1 VIDDDPTDE
10 SPRVPPV
17 GEGEGAAAP
26 ELTGVFAGVVTHP
39 VAVTMVFLAALVFG
53 WVGYQRLPIELM
65 PDISY
70 PTITVRT
77 AYDGAA
83 PQEIEAQVSRPI
95 EEQLATLDGL
105 VSLESRSRAGTSDV
119 ILGFDWGSDM
129 SEASQTIRENLQT
142 SWLLPEDASR
152 PLILR
157 YDPSLDP
164 FLRVALAVDPDA
176 TDEDGEPL
184 DVPEGEKALFMLRD
198 VAENEVKRKLESLPG
213 VAAVRVQG
221 GLERE
226 IRVQLREDWLA
237 ARQVTLQQVE
247 QALVAE
253 NINLSGGSIVEG
265 DVEYLIRTLNQFGGV
280 QDLAEVRIRRADGVR
295 IPLPDVALLSEDHRE
310 REVLT
315 RLDGEE
321 AVLVEVFKEADANI
335 VDVARRVKLAL
346 NGSGVPEEYGGEAGL
361 ADELPAGL
369 RLQVLD
375 DQAAFIELAIGNLL
389 QTAFVGGIFAV
400 MVLFLFLRDFRA
412 TAIIGVAIPVS
423 VVVGFAPLYLL
434 DVSLNLMSL
443 GGLALGVGMLVD
455 NAVVVL
461 ESIQRYRDE
470 GHESRAAAVLG
481 VGDVAA
487 AVAASTATTVAVF
500 LPIAFVEGVAGEL
513 FGDLSLAV
521 VSSLMASLLVAL
533 FAVPMLAALSVRVPD
548 GAPGGMAGLLAREEG
563 ESLKG
568 WAWRL
573 WAVVS
578 EEPRAQWHPSWG
590 AVAGWR
596 WIYVPYLAARFVGHV
611 GTRLGMVSFV
621 VGSGLAMR
629 SGLWVAGFAVRPAKA
644 GALFAAER
652 FQRVY
657 DRFASR
663 YQTVLGAVLVRPGLV
678 LGATAVSLVVALALV
693 PRLGTELIPDLHQG
707 RITAELAMPVGTPL
721 QRTAVV
727 VREAERVAAKHPLVA
742 SVHGTI
748 GVDPRVNA
756 SSDEGEHTARLR
768 LTLVEGGDVAE
779 REQKVMDDLRGQLS
793 GLQPLEVNMSR
804 PALFSFRTPVEVV
817 LYGFDLDQLRRTS
830 ALVVD
835 RLAQERGLR
844 DVRSSLV
851 DGNPEV
857 RILYDR
863 ERLHRLGLDPYTVA
877 QQVRDKVQGVEA
889 TQIHRGDQRIGLRV
903 QLEEP
908 DRSSVD
914 DVRDLNVNP
923 SLQPHIPLSA
933 VATFEE
939 AIGPSEIRRVD
950 QQRAAV
956 VSANLGAFDLGT
968 AGARIEGALKGLAL
982 PPDIQWEVAG
992 QSQEMEESLASLRFA
1007 LALAVFLVYVIM
1019 ASTFE
1024 SLKHPLVILFSVP
1037 LATVGTVAG
1046 LFLFGHAVSVV
1057 VFIGVIV
1064 LAGVVVNNAIVLV
1077 DTIRRVRRG
1086 RTLDAAILEA
1096 GRLRVRPILIT
1107 TATTVLGLLPLAFG
1121 VGAGAEMQGPL
1132 AVTVIGGLLSSTLLT
1147 LLVIP
1152 VVYRWV
1158 EQPLSAVLG
1167 GRAEPAD
1174 PADGAPAAS

>member
-1 VIDDDPTDE
+1 MSEDLPTDE
-10 SPRVPPV
+10 APRSAPEP
-17 GEGEGAAAP
+17 AAAAEP

-53 WVGYQRLPIELM
+53 WVGYQSLPIELM

-105 VSLESRSRAGTSDV
+105 VTLESRSRAGTSDV
-119 ILGFDWGSDM
+119 ILGFDWGTDM

-142 SWLLPEDASR
+142 SWLLPDDASR

-164 FLRVALAVDPDA
+164 FLRVALAIDADA

-184 DVPEGEKALFMLRD
+184 DLPEGEKALYLLRD
-198 VAENEVKRKLESLPG
+198 VAEHEVKRKLESLPG

-247 QALVAE
+247 SALVAE

-280 QDLAEVRIRRADGVR
+280 NDLEELRIRRSDGVR
-295 IPLPDVALLSEDHRE
+295 IPLTDVALLSEGHRE

-335 VDVARRVKLAL
+335 VDVARRVKAAL
-346 NGSGVPEEYGGEAGL
+346 KGDGVPEEYGGEPGL
-361 ADELPAGL
+361 AGELPAGL
-369 RLQVLD
+369 RLEILD

-389 QTAFVGGIFAV
+389 QTAFVGGLFAV
-400 MVLFLFLRDFRA
+400 LVLFLFLRDFRA

-434 DVSLNLMSL
+434 EVSLNLMSL

-470 GHESRAAAVLG
+470 GHGPRSAAVLG
-481 VGDVAA
+481 VDDVAA
-487 AVAASTATTVAVF
+487 AVVASTATTVAVF

-533 FAVPMLAALSVRVPD
+533 FAVPMLAALSFDVPEGVPD
-548 GAPGGMAGLLAREEG
+548 GMPGLLARTPGEG
-563 ESLKG
+563 FLG
-568 WAWRL
+568 WWWRL
-573 WAVVS
+573 WAVAS
-578 EEPRAQWHPSWG
+578 GEPRAQWRTSWG
-590 AVAGWR
+590 ATRGLR
-596 WIYVPYLAARFVGHV
+596 WLLVPYLALRFLGHLF
-611 GTRLGMVSFV
+611 TRLSMVAFV
-621 VGSGLAMR
+621 VGSGLVVR
-629 SGLWVAGFAVRPAKA
+629 LGLWLGSFVVRPVRYL
-644 GALFAAER
+644 ALLAADR
-652 FQRVY
+652 FQRLY
-657 DRFASR
+657 DRFAAR
-663 YQTVLGAVLVRPGLV
+663 YASVLATVLVRPGAV
-678 LGATAVSLVVALALV
+678 MGATAVAVVVAVALV
-693 PRLGTELIPDLHQG
+693 PQLGTELIPELHQG

-721 QRTAVV
+721 KRTAAVV
-727 VREAERVAAKHPLVA
+727 KEAERMAARHPLVA
-742 SVHGTI
+742 SVHGTV

-768 LTLVEGGDVAE
+768 LTLKPGGDVAA
-779 REQKVMDDLRGQLS
+779 REQEVMDDLRVKLS
-793 GLQPLEVNMSR
+793 SLQPLDVNMSR

-817 LYGFDLDQLRRTS
+817 LYGFDIDQLRRTS

-835 RLAQERGLR
+835 RLAQEDGLR

-863 ERLHRLGLDPYTVA
+863 ERLHRLGLDPFTVA

-889 TQIHRGDQRIGLRV
+889 TQIHRGDQRVGLRV

-908 DRSSVD
+908 DRASID
-914 DVRDLNVNP
+914 AIRDLNVNP
-923 SLQPHIPLSA
+923 QLQPRIPLSA
-933 VATFEE
+933 VAVFEE

-968 AGARIEGALKGLAL
+968 AGSRIERALKSQGL
-982 PPDIQWEVAG
+982 PPDVHWEVAG
-992 QSQEMEESLASLRFA
+992 QSREMEESLASLQFA
-1007 LALAVFLVYVIM
+1007 LGLAVFLVYVIM

-1024 SLKHPLVILFSVP
+1024 SLKHPFVILFSVP

-1046 LFLFGHAVSVV
+1046 LFVFGHAVSVV

-1077 DTIRRVRRG
+1077 DTIRRLRMDHE
-1086 RTLDAAILEA
+1086 LDEAIREA

-1158 EQPLSAVLG
+1158 EQPL
-1167 GRAEPAD
+1167 
-1174 PADGAPAAS
+1174 AASLDTTEVDGEPVAS

>member
-1 VIDDDPTDE
+1 VSHDLPPEDLPTDE
-10 SPRVPPV
+10 RPP
-17 GEGEGAAAP
+17 AAP
-26 ELTGVFAGVVTHP
+26 LSGVFAGVVTHP

-53 WVGYQRLPIELM
+53 WVGYQSLPVELM

-105 VSLESRSRAGTSDV
+105 VTLESRSRAGTSDV
-119 ILGFDWGSDM
+119 ILGFDWGTDM
-129 SEASQTIRENLQT
+129 SGASQTIRENLQN

-164 FLRVALAVDPDA
+164 FLRVALAVDADA
-176 TDEDGEPL
+176 TDEEGEAL
-184 DVPEGEKALFMLRD
+184 DVPEGEKALFLLRE
-198 VAENEVKRKLESLPG
+198 VAENDVKRKLESLPG

-237 ARQVTLQQVE
+237 ARQVTLQEVE

-253 NINLSGGSIVEG
+253 NINLSGGSIIEG
-265 DVEYLIRTLNQFGGV
+265 DVEYLIRTLNQFSGV
-280 QDLAEVRIRRADGVR
+280 EDLQEVRIRRSDGVR
-295 IPLPDVALLSEDHRE
+295 IPLSDVAILTEGHRE

-321 AVLVEVFKEADANI
+321 AVLVEVFKEADANV
-335 VDVARRVKLAL
+335 VDVAHRVKATLQ
-346 NGSGVPEEYGGEAGL
+346 GDGVPLEYGGTAGL
-361 ADELPAGL
+361 ADELPPGL

-389 QTAFVGGIFAV
+389 QTAFMGGLFAV
-400 MVLFLFLRDFRA
+400 LVLFLFLRDFRS

-434 DVSLNLMSL
+434 EVSLNLMSL

-470 GHESRAAAVLG
+470 GHDPRASAVLG

-533 FAVPMLAALSVRVPD
+533 FAVPMLAALSFEVPE
-548 GAPGGMAGLLAREEG
+548 GVPQGMPGLLGRHPEEG
-563 ESLKG
+563 LTG
-568 WAWRL
+568 WMWRL
-573 WAVVS
+573 WAVVAD
-578 EEPRAQWHPSWG
+578 EPRAQWRSGW
-590 AVAGWR
+590 AALTGWR
-596 WIYVPYLAARFVGHV
+596 RIAVPYLMLRFVGHL
-611 GTRLGMVSFV
+611 GTRLAMVSAV
-621 VGSGLAMR
+621 VGIGLCAR
-629 SGLWVAGFAVRPAKA
+629 LGLWIMGFAVRPARRL
-644 GALFAAER
+644 ALWAADRFQGVYGRFAER
-652 FQRVY
+652 
-657 DRFASR
+657 
-663 YQTVLGAVLVRPGLV
+663 YQQVLAAVLVRPGAV
-678 LGATAVSLVVALALV
+678 LGATAVVVVVALAV
-693 PRLGTELIPDLHQG
+693 APRLGTELIPELHQG

-721 QRTAVV
+721 ERTAAV
-727 VREAERVAAKHPLVA
+727 VREAERIAARHPLVA
-742 SVHGTI
+742 SVHGTV

-768 LTLVEGGDVAE
+768 LTLEPGGDVAE
-779 REQKVMDDLRGQLS
+779 REQQVMDELRVKLAA
-793 GLQPLEVNMSR
+793 LQPLDVNMSR

-817 LYGFDLDQLRRTS
+817 LYGFDLDQLRQSS
-830 ALVVD
+830 ALVVE
-835 RLAQERGLR
+835 RLAQEDGLR

-863 ERLHRLGLDPYTVA
+863 ERLHRLGLDPFTVA

-889 TQIHRGDQRIGLRV
+889 TQIHRGDQRVGLRV

-908 DRSSVD
+908 DRASVR
-914 DVRDLNVNP
+914 DVQDLNVNP

-933 VATFEE
+933 VASFEE

-968 AGARIEGALKGLAL
+968 AGSRLERALKGQPL
-982 PPDIQWEVAG
+982 PPDIRWEVAG
-992 QSQEMEESLASLRFA
+992 QSQEMEASLASLRFA

-1024 SLKHPLVILFSVP
+1024 SLKHPFVILFSVP

-1046 LFLFGHAVSVV
+1046 LFLFGHAISVV
-1057 VFIGVIV
+1057 VFIGIIV

-1077 DTIRRVRRG
+1077 DTIRRLRQD
-1086 RTLDAAILEA
+1086 LDLDEAIREA

-1152 VVYRWV
+1152 VVYRGV
-1158 EQPLSAVLG
+1158 EQPLARVLG
-1167 GRAEPAD
+1167 SGPESTET
-1174 PADGAPAAS
+1174 DGTPAAS